1 MKLIYKLFRLDPDSR
16 EDVITVTSG
25 LGIAV
30 NLLIA
35 AIKVVI
41 GLLASSIAIISEGV
55 NNAADAF
62 SSVLALVGTKLSGK
76 RPDEKHPFGYG
87 RVEYLTSLV
96 IAVLILISG
105 FEVLTGAVKRVFE
118 PEALSISYITLAII
132 AVSALIKYFLGIYTI
147 KMGKKA
153 ESGALVGVGL
163 ECRNDSIVSVI
174 TIVSSLLFLI
184 FGWNIDAYAGIITA
198 LIILKAGFD
207 VLKDTVSELLGRP
220 GKQELAGELYREI
233 RGTEGIL
240 NAADLMLHNYGP
252 DAYSGSVNV
261 EIDHNKTVGE
271 IYGFLHELQL
281 RILREYGVVLVFG
294 IYAVDHDRPEL
305 NALRRT
311 IGEFIRTHEH
321 VKSFHALYL
330 QPETD
335 RVYLDFVVDYALR
348 DWDSLKNEFLAY
360 MAEKYP
366 EKEIVLTVETE
377 YV

>member
-25 LGIAV
+25 LGITV

-330 QPETD
+330 EPETD

>member
-25 LGIAV
+25 LGITV

-261 EIDHNKTVGE
+261 EIDHKKTVGE

-281 RILREYGVVLVFG
+281 RIMREYGVVLVFG
-294 IYAVDHDRPEL
+294 IYAVDQDRPEL

-348 DWDSLKNEFLAY
+348 DWDDLKNEFLAY

>member
-1 MKLIYKLFRLDPDSR
+1 MKIIYQLLRLNPDSR
-16 EDVITVTSG
+16 EDIITATSG

-62 SSVLALVGTKLSGK
+62 SSVLALVGTKLSAK

-96 IAVLILISG
+96 IAILILVSG
-105 FEVLTGAVKRVFE
+105 FEVLTGAVKRVFA
-118 PEALSISYITLAII
+118 PETLNISYISLAII
-132 AVSALIKYFLGIYTI
+132 AFSALIKFFLGIYTI

-163 ECRNDSIVSVI
+163 ECRNDSFVSVI

-184 FGWNIDAYAGIITA
+184 FGWNIDAYAGIITSI
-198 LIILKAGFD
+198 IILKAGFD

-220 GKQELAGELYREI
+220 GKQELAAELYREI
-233 RGTEGIL
+233 RGTRDIL

-261 EIDHNKTVGE
+261 EIDHKKTVGE
-271 IYGFLHELQL
+271 IYGLLHELQL
-281 RILREYGVVLVFG
+281 RIMREYGVVLVFG
-294 IYAVDHDRPEL
+294 IYAVDNDRPEL

-311 IGEFIRTHEH
+311 VGEFIRSHEH
-321 VKSFHALYL
+321 LKSFHALYL
-330 QPETD
+330 EPGTD
-335 RVYLDFVVDYALR
+335 RIYLDFVVDYALR
-348 DWDSLKNEFLAY
+348 DWDDLKTEFLAY

-366 EKEIVLTVETE
+366 KNEIVLTLETD